1 MLEELVHAVFGN
13 LRGVRSVTDFPAAA
27 LRTRRL
33 GRRSMA
39 ARRGDL
45 GRPLL
50 HFMAEVGRFG
60 VFAWKTGRTCLLRP
74 PRFRDILGQ
83 MNRIGVD
90 SLTIVNVC
98 AIFTGI
104 VLTLQ
109 TAYELM
115 RFGAHLYIS
124 RIVGIAFL
132 REIGPVFTAL
142 MIAGRIG
149 SGIAA
154 ELGSMQVTEQVDAL
168 RAMGAD
174 PIRRLV
180 APRVIGTLVMVPTLT
195 LITNVLGIAAGL
207 VTARVGLGVTP
218 AQYMATCLE
227 ALIPLDLLSG
237 LVKGACFGLT
247 IGLIATFVGLETE
260 RTTEAVGRS
269 TTKAMVTCAYAILI
283 GDFVITKS
291 FFVLM
296 DMMPFLG

>member
-1 MLEELVHAVFGN
+1 MTLS
-13 LRGVRSVTDFPAAA
+13 RSG
-27 LRTRRL
+27 L
-33 GRRSMA
+33 GKI
-39 ARRGDL
+39 
-45 GRPLL
+45 LL
-50 HFMAEVGRFG
+50 DPIGEMGRFG
-60 VFAWKTGRTCLLRP
+60 TFAWLTARTCILTP
-74 PRFRDILGQ
+74 PRFRDVLGQ
-83 MNRIGVD
+83 MSRIGVD

-98 AIFTGI
+98 AIFTAI

-124 RIVGIAFL
+124 RIVGVAFL

-174 PIRRLV
+174 PFRRLV
-180 APRVIGTLVMVPTLT
+180 APRVLGTLLMVPALT

-207 VTARVGLGVTP
+207 VTARLGLGVTP
-218 AQYMATCLE
+218 AEYMSTCLN

-237 LVKGACFGLT
+237 LLKGACFGLL
-247 IGLIATFVGLETE
+247 IGMIATFVGLETE
-260 RTTEAVGRS
+260 RATEAVGSS
-269 TTKAMVTCAYAILI
+269 TTKAMVMCAYAILI
-283 GDFVITKS
+283 GDFVLTKMI
-291 FFVLM
+291 FLLADVF
-296 DMMPFLG
+296 PFLG